1 MTTDEVKKATIER
14 CARLAHEANRLWCL
28 LLGDES
34 QATWEHAEPWQKD
47 SALKGVVA
55 ALEGETPRR
64 LHESWMAEKIAHGW
78 VWGEKKDVSA
88 KTHPCLKEYSRLPP
102 EQKAKD
108 HIFHLAVKVADAG
121 PLSAWGIV
129 KNAVVNA
136 MVNDK
141 DEHRDLFQAVLKAL
155 HESAWR
161 SHWFYLQSFGNQV
174 LNADDDVV
182 SVGGTARAA
191 ARALAAHDF
200 ASRNPPRSIVEFG
213 KAIKELL
220 AIPEKAES
228 PSYADQS
235 KGLEALVAKMLPV
248 VKNELHERGSSA
260 TCLPEDRH
268 VAWALMKGLLEISE
282 VLNMPKALMSQ
293 QDACTKVQT
302 LRNSRI
308 NAPIAGLGAKTMG
321 QIGYEAYAES
331 TGGKTFDGRD
341 MPTWEQIREREGD
354 VPKVTRAWEAAAAKI
369 AERCRDLK

>member
-1 MTTDEVKKATIER
+1 MTTDEAKKATIER

-55 ALEGETPRR
+55 VLEGKTPRQ

-78 VWGEKKDVSA
+78 VWGEKKDVST

-121 PLSAWGIV
+121 PLSAWEIV
-129 KNAVVNA
+129 KNAVVDA
-136 MVNDK
+136 MVG
-141 DEHRDLFQAVLKAL
+141 DEHEHRYLLQAVLKAL
-155 HESAWR
+155 HESTWR
-161 SHWFYLQSFGNQV
+161 SHWFYLQYYANQGK
-174 LNADDDVV
+174 AKQSDDELI
-182 SVGGTARAA
+182 SGVGGTARAI
-191 ARALAAHDF
+191 ARALATHDM
-200 ASRNPPRSIVEFG
+200 ATGKPPRSIAEYG
-213 KAIKELL
+213 KALKDLL
-220 AIPEKAES
+220 CIPNNAES

-235 KGLEALVAKMLPV
+235 KGMEALVTKMLPV
-248 VKNELHERGSSA
+248 VKHELYERGNSA

-268 VAWALMKGLLEISE
+268 VAWALMKGLLAVSYA
-282 VLNMPKALMSQ
+282 LNVPSVPAFGS
-293 QDACTKVQT
+293 
-302 LRNSRI
+302 
-308 NAPIAGLGAKTMG
+308 KTMG

-341 MPTWEQIREREGD
+341 MPTWDQIREREGD